1 MKKIILI
8 IALLFSCFS
17 QGYSPVYNNHYHRH
31 IYKSED
37 VTKVIPQL
45 SFDSKVNNYKQDS
58 YYSLYISSKSLEN
71 ISSFSFDILYE
82 KDVINATNVSNCL
95 SIDSTSMYDSK
106 IDNENGVIHVSYIF
120 SENTKIEDTNFLYFD
135 FNVLGTE
142 KKNSY
147 FSIAITSAT
156 DQDTNSIEMKGDF
169 YYFSIS
175 KSVQSNENVY
185 IYGQVDKE
193 NAKRNDLVSISYV
206 SYDFDHIGA
215 GSFEFIYDKD
225 AFEFF
230 SFEKGDF
237 LSSSSMYSTIKTDI
251 PGCVRVSFADSN
263 IENTYNYNLF
273 TIQLKVKANIDK
285 NWEFKLNSSGL
296 SSKDGNKKYLSDTV
310 INNITTVYEEDVSL
324 LPLLY
329 LTSKTDESN
338 NKLDIILHLEENSHL
353 AAADIDLSFDTTY
366 LSYNSYESLVKLSDN
381 PMLGVNTNDVKTG
394 LLKISWVYLSDLTL
408 KVDFVKLSFDIL
420 DVFNEIKTP
429 VTLKSSGTR
438 DLNLK
443 EIKLACQGIEIP
455 LSINKHDWSNW
466 EIVNEP
472 TCIKEGIEK
481 RVCSYCNKIET
492 RAINSDPTLH
502 AYGEWIVD
510 INPTCT
516 ENGSKHKTCVHC
528 GDVITEIIPSLGGH
542 KLGIWEISKEASCTE
557 SGLKVQKCTK
567 CGEIVNTETIPAKGH
582 TYGDWI
588 IDKDA
593 TCTESGSKHKTCG
606 ACGDVITETIAPHGH
621 DLIHYDKVDPTCTT
635 SGHEAY
641 DTCLKCDYSTYKEI
655 PALGHDYVTKV
666 VEPTCTKDGYK
677 EEVCSRCGDT
687 RNRTTLPATG
697 HTYGDWI
704 IDTNATCTDKGLM
717 HKICLICGYKVTETI
732 APHGHDLIHHNKVD
746 PTCTTSGHEAY
757 DTCSKCDYSTY
768 KEILASGHNYV
779 TKVVEPTCTK
789 DGYKEEV
796 CSHCGDTRNRT
807 VIPTTGHTYGDW
819 IIDKDATCIESGS
832 KHKTCGTCGD
842 VITETIAPHG
852 HDLIHHNKV
861 DPTCTTSGHEAY
873 DTCSKC
879 DYSTYKEIPA
889 LGHDYGEW
897 KVEVEPTT
905 ESEGLKTRTCSICG
919 EKETEVILN

>member
-8 IALLFSCFS
+8 TALLFSCFS
-17 QGYSPVYNNHYHRH
+17 QNYCPVHNNHYHRH
-31 IYKSED
+31 IHKSED

-45 SFDSKVNNYKQDS
+45 SFDNKVNNYKQDNS
-58 YYSLYISSKSLEN
+58 YYLYVSSKSLEN
-71 ISSFSFDILYE
+71 ISTLSFDVLYE
-82 KDVINATNVSNCL
+82 KDVINVNNVSNYL
-95 SIDSTSMYDSK
+95 SIDSSSMYDSK

-120 SENTKIEDTNFLYFD
+120 SENTKFEDTNFIYFD
-135 FNVLGTE
+135 FNILNTE

-237 LSSSSMYSTIKTDI
+237 LNSSSMYSTIKTDI

-263 IENTYNYNLF
+263 TENTYSYNLF
-273 TIQLKVKANIDK
+273 TIQLKVKVNIDK

-296 SSKDGNKKYLSDTV
+296 SSKDGNKKYLSDTI

-353 AAADIDLSFDTTY
+353 AAADIDLNFDATY

-394 LLKISWVYLSDLTL
+394 LIKISWVYLSDLTL

-429 VTLKSSGTR
+429 VTLKASGTR

-466 EIVNEP
+466 EVVNEP
-472 TCIKEGIEK
+472 TCIKEGLEK

-492 RAINSDPTLH
+492 RTISSNPSLH
-502 AYGEWIVD
+502 VCGDWEIVKE
-510 INPTCT
+510 PTCT
-516 ENGSKHKTCVHC
+516 ET
-528 GDVITEIIPSLGGH
+528 
-542 KLGIWEISKEASCTE
+542 GI
-557 SGLKVQKCTK
+557 KVQKCTE
-567 CGEIVNTETIPAKGH
+567 CGEIINQEELPLKKHYVRWVVTKEPTCSD
-582 TYGDWI
+582 YGI
-588 IDKDA
+588 RSLICYECNQVFKTQQIDKL
-593 TCTESGSKHKTCG
+593 EHSLG
-606 ACGDVITETIAPHGH
+606 EW
-621 DLIHYDKVDPTCTT
+621 
-635 SGHEAY
+635 
-641 DTCLKCDYSTYKEI
+641 EI
-655 PALGHDYVTKV
+655 IK
-666 VEPTCTKDGYK
+666 EPTCTERGLKAQKCTVCGETINYEEIPLKEHNGERIISREPTCTETGLK
-677 EEVCSRCGDT
+677 EERCIECGT
-687 RNRTTLPATG
+687 IINAEIIEATG
-697 HTYGDWI
+697 HSYGDWI

-732 APHGHDLIHHNKVD
+732 APHGHNLIHHDKV
-746 PTCTTSGHEAY
+746 
-757 DTCSKCDYSTY
+757 
-768 KEILASGHNYV
+768 N
-779 TKVVEPTCTK
+779 
-789 DGYKEEV
+789 
-796 CSHCGDTRNRT
+796 
-807 VIPTTGHTYGDW
+807 
-819 IIDKDATCIESGS
+819 
-832 KHKTCGTCGD
+832 
-842 VITETIAPHG
+842 
-852 HDLIHHNKV
+852 
-861 DPTCTTSGHEAY
+861 PTCTTSGHEAY

-889 LGHDYGEW
+889 LGHDYVTKVVGPTCTKDGYKEEVCTCCGDTRNRTVIPATGHAYGDWITDKDSTCTESGSKHKTCGTCGDVITETIVPHGHDLVHHDKVDPTCTTSGHEAYDTCSKCDYSTYKKIPALGHDYGEW

-905 ESEGLKTRTCSICG
+905 DSEGLKTRTCSICG
-919 EKETEVILN
+919 EKETEIIPKLEKEINLNPIIIGGTCALGGLIVIVLIIVMFKNRRR

>member
-1 MKKIILI
+1 MKTIILI

-17 QGYSPVYNNHYHRH
+17 QVYCPVHSNHYHKH
-31 IYKSED
+31 IHKVEDASE
-37 VTKVIPQL
+37 VIPQL
-45 SFDSKVNNYKQDS
+45 SFDNKINDYKEDNS
-58 YYSLYISSKSLEN
+58 YYLSVSSKSLEN
-71 ISSFSFDILYE
+71 ISSLSFDIVYE
-82 KDVINATNVSNCL
+82 KDVIKINNIYNNL
-95 SIDSTSMYDSK
+95 PIDSSSMYDSK
-106 IDNENGVIHVSYIF
+106 IDNENGVVHISYIF
-120 SENTKIEDTNFLYFD
+120 SENTKFEDANFLSLRFKTLI
-135 FNVLGTE
+135 VE
-142 KKNSY
+142 KENSF
-147 FSIAITSAT
+147 FSIAVTSAT
-156 DQDTNSIEMKGDF
+156 DQYANSIEVNGDF
-169 YYFSIS
+169 YYFFIS
-175 KSVQSNENVY
+175 KSTQTIGKIY
-185 IYGQVDKE
+185 ISGQIDKRY
-193 NAKRNDLVSISYV
+193 AKRNELISITYS
-206 SYDFDHIGA
+206 SFSLKHIGA
-215 GSFEFIYDKD
+215 GSFEFLYDKD
-225 AFEFF
+225 GFEFF
-230 SFEKGDF
+230 ACEKRDF
-237 LSSSSMYSTIKTDI
+237 LNSSSMHSIIKTDI

-285 NWEFKLNSSGL
+285 SWEFKLNSSGL
-296 SSKDGNKKYLSDTV
+296 SSKDGNKKYLSDTI
-310 INNITTVYEEDVSL
+310 INNITTVFEEDVSL

-329 LTSKTDESN
+329 LISKTDESN
-338 NKLDIILHLEENSHL
+338 KKLDVTLSLEEDSHL
-353 AAADIDLSFDTTY
+353 AAADIEIHFDTMY

-394 LLKISWVYLSDLTL
+394 LLKISRVYLSDLTS

-429 VTLKSSGTR
+429 VSLKVSGTR

-466 EIVNEP
+466 EVVNET
-472 TCIKEGIEK
+472 TCIKDGLEK

-492 RAINSDPTLH
+492 RTINSDPTLH

-516 ENGSKHKTCVHC
+516 ENGSKHKTCEHC

-542 KLGIWEISKEASCTE
+542 KLGTWEISKEASCTE
-557 SGLKVQKCTK
+557 LGLKVQKCTK
-567 CGEIVNTETIPAKGH
+567 CGEIVNTETIPATGH

-588 IDKDA
+588 IDKEV
-593 TCTESGSKHKTCG
+593 TCTKSGSKHKTCG
-606 ACGDVITETIAPHGH
+606 TCGDV
-621 DLIHYDKVDPTCTT
+621 
-635 SGHEAY
+635 
-641 DTCLKCDYSTYKEI
+641 
-655 PALGHDYVTKV
+655 
-666 VEPTCTKDGYK
+666 
-677 EEVCSRCGDT
+677 
-687 RNRTTLPATG
+687 
-697 HTYGDWI
+697 
-704 IDTNATCTDKGLM
+704 
-717 HKICLICGYKVTETI
+717 VTEII
-732 APHGHDLIHHNKVD
+732 APHGHDLIHHDKVD

-768 KEILASGHNYV
+768 KEIAALGHDYV

-807 VIPTTGHTYGDW
+807 ILPATGHTYGDW
-819 IIDKDATCIESGS
+819 IIDKDATCTKSGS

-842 VITETIAPHG
+842 VVTEIIAPHG
-852 HDLIHHNKV
+852 HDLIHHDKV

-919 EKETEVILN
+919 EKETEVIPKLEKEINLNPIIIGGTCALGGLIVIVLIIVMFKNRRR